1 MILLCLSSEELLLHA
16 IMCTWDFRCWGKRA
30 SKMGC
35 SKFLIL
41 GNDVGSLAVGQSP
54 HGSLVSCIS
63 SDGYVDLVFDLKKV
77 VYFLTQC

>member
-1 MILLCLSSEELLLHA
+1 MILLCLSSEEYYYMRLCVLGIFVVGERELQKWVA
-16 IMCTWDFRCWGKRA
+16 QN
-30 SKMGC
+30 
-35 SKFLIL
+35 FLIL